1 MIALFDLIRALPEK
15 SCLPQTDADLTN
27 YQVSEVMVM
36 ATPDIKEW
44 LIPGELVLTSLFGL
58 NANQQVKLITQ
69 LSQFGAAGLM
79 IKTNSYLKEIPK
91 RLTSLGQKLGLPII
105 KIQAITYRKIIDCF
119 QHLKSEPIHLKESLF
134 DPKAAHLLTNLL
146 SGRGITKDQ
155 EVYLSNRHLTI
166 TTKLRLVT
174 LLSSRQPVKKL
185 QKLILAVQNRLPEVV
200 MGLRGQY
207 LYILVADRLDWR
219 SLLNEVAAEFSHE
232 TFLISGADDLNHVRN
247 LDKQVINMRAFVLA
261 AGSRSRIVSF
271 DELGINRLFIEEKT
285 AWLAKTLA
293 FPQLGTLQKQSP
305 ELFESLQSYF
315 LYNQNVTQA
324 AKALYIHPKSLRYR
338 LHKIQTDLGI
348 NWHDADQLLWLHLS
362 LKFLALTA
370 KGFEID

>member
-36 ATPDIKEW
+36 ATPDVKEW

-219 SLLNEVAAEFSHE
+219 SLLNEVVAEFSHE
-232 TFLISGADDLNHVRN
+232 TFLISG
-247 LDKQVINMRAFVLA
+247 QMI
-261 AGSRSRIVSF
+261 
-271 DELGINRLFIEEKT
+271 
-285 AWLAKTLA
+285 
-293 FPQLGTLQKQSP
+293 
-305 ELFESLQSYF
+305 
-315 LYNQNVTQA
+315 
-324 AKALYIHPKSLRYR
+324 
-338 LHKIQTDLGI
+338 
-348 NWHDADQLLWLHLS
+348 
-362 LKFLALTA
+362 
-370 KGFEID
+370 